1 MERMGQ
7 RKCKIERLLNIS
19 KSTIRS
25 LWQKFR
31 TTGNV
36 EHLPCSGIPPKAT
49 KRAESRILRGRSLR
63 DTTHYFNTGYAVN
76 VRHKTV
82 QRILHSN
89 KVFRQ
94 VLRKMVIKEV
104 NRRKRFSWCL
114 TKRKWLV
121 QNEWKQRI
129 FSDD

>member
-1 MERMGQ
+1 MVLDLERMGQ

-36 EHLPCSGIPPKAT
+36 ENLPCSGIPPKAT

-63 DTTHYFNTGYAVN
+63 DTTHDFNTGYEVN

-94 VLRKMVIKEV
+94 VIKKENGYQGGEQEKAIFVVSNKEEMVSSE
-104 NRRKRFSWCL
+104 
-114 TKRKWLV
+114 
-121 QNEWKQRI
+121 
-129 FSDD
+129 